1 MDPGINFDE
10 PLGKIVGRRHQA
22 PSALLLETSNQRHS
36 QAWRK
41 ALGGI
46 RIPKGVYRFHS
57 HEEADEWLWKMITR
71 PENA

>member
-10 PLGKIVGRRHQA
+10 PLGKIVGRRLQA
-22 PSALLLETSNQRHS
+22 PSALMLETSNQRHS

-46 RIPKGVYRFHS
+46 RIPKGVYRFRT

-71 PENA
+71 PDKD